1 MQGRVDV
8 MKMMME
14 HDENDTIATSLTKED
29 GKKPPSLLHLAIAN
43 DFIDCAEWLVFLL
56 LWQSCIVYSALL
68 PYIPTSTQAI
78 SVLRLPIKEKD

>member
-43 DFIDCAEWLVFLL
+43 DFIDCAEWLVFLFPWPVIL
-56 LWQSCIVYSALL
+56 LL
-68 PYIPTSTQAI
+68 
-78 SVLRLPIKEKD
+78 